1 MTTDAEIQQ
10 QVYQYFLIEA
20 PELLQKIEQDLYQ
33 LLGEHS
39 VELVHNLMRN
49 AHTLKGSAASVGK
62 TTIKTIAHHLEDVFK
77 SLYDPKIEFDSE
89 LSSLLIEGFECLKLP
104 LTAEINGVPYDEEE
118 ILDRTATVFARLQN
132 KLGDFF
138 GQEAPVLSSADLGY
152 DVVAAIF
159 QDSIPEEL
167 NQLEVVIS
175 RGDAEEIRSTL
186 QQQAEFFLGIAQS
199 YNLTNW
205 QNCAQQVLDML
216 STEPDPETLKM
227 IAQVALENYRQTCQ
241 QIVAGDRG
249 TPPPVQETVT
259 VTEPQKLEQ
268 VAEEKPTSIAVAVPQ
283 TTPVK
288 TPPALEKV
296 TEEIPEVK
304 PVLTVRVPIEQLENL
319 NYDLGEL
326 LINFNQQSLNNEQI
340 GITTRNSLLT
350 LYDCREKLR
359 RIKDWSDRYLAAT
372 VNVAF
377 RAGQFDSLE
386 MDQYDELHVLLQ
398 ATLESMSA
406 LEEKLEDVNSLLQVG
421 QLNLKKQKRI
431 LADAQE
437 HLVQAR
443 TVPLASLLE
452 RFPPMV
458 QQLAHS
464 YKKPVQLEI
473 TGNPTLVDKGIVE
486 QLYEPLLH
494 LIRNAFD
501 HGIEAPEARRQ
512 KGKPETG
519 KIVIHTEHFGNRITL
534 QVKDD
539 GQGINWQKI
548 RQKGIEKGLISETD
562 RLSPAELAE
571 LLFVPGFST
580 ASKLS
585 ELSGRGVGLDVVKSK
600 LKTIEATISL
610 HSEVDVGT
618 TFTLEIPVNLTTLNL
633 LVCQSQGIPYGFLID
648 SIHQII
654 LPLPEQIQVQNHKR
668 LLTFNG
674 RLLPILPLSDLITY
688 NRSNPYVIGANA
700 SLQAGF
706 YALGKQHSK
715 PVLILKNQDFCL
727 EVDQILAEQELVLK
741 SFRPLP
747 RLLPYL
753 LGYTVLGDGKYTLV
767 IDTDR
772 LIYRSGTS
780 VGLPTRKLPL
790 ALPAEEIQLLEGEGS
805 VSPLPPETLQ
815 AGKLDDY
822 LILLI
827 DDSITQRQ
835 SMLLTL
841 QKANMRAIQAKDGYE
856 GLEQISQNP
865 DIDLIICDIEMPRM
879 NGFEFLQAYRYNP
892 HLKQV
897 PVIML
902 TSRSSDKH
910 RQTAMEL
917 GATAYMTKPYKD
929 QELIAQIHSLV
940 G

>member
-10 QVYQYFLIEA
+10 QIYQYFLIEA
-20 PELLQKIEQDLYQ
+20 PELMQKIEQDLYQ
-33 LLGEHS
+33 LLAGHS

-77 SLYDPKIEFDSE
+77 SLYDPNIEFDSE
-89 LSSLLIEGFECLKLP
+89 LSGLLIEGFECLKLP
-104 LTAEINGVPYDEEE
+104 LTAEINGLPYDEEE

-167 NQLEVVIS
+167 NQLEVVIN
-175 RGDAEEIRSTL
+175 RGDEQEIRSTL

-199 YNLTNW
+199 YNLPTW

-216 STEPDPETLKM
+216 STQPEPETLKM
-227 IAQVALENYRQTCQ
+227 MAQVALENYRQICQ
-241 QIVAGDRG
+241 EIVAGNRG
-249 TPPPVQETVT
+249 TPAPAQQVVT
-259 VTEPQKLEQ
+259 GEEPQKSE
-268 VAEEKPTSIAVAVPQ
+268 PTSIAVAQ
-283 TTPVK
+283 TTSVKPQPTVEKVAEEAAEVK
-288 TPPALEKV
+288 T
-296 TEEIPEVK
+296 
-304 PVLTVRVPIEQLENL
+304 VLTVRVPIEQLENL

-340 GITTRNSLLT
+340 GATTKNSLLV

-359 RIKDWSDRYLAAT
+359 RVKDWSDRYLAGT
-372 VNVAF
+372 VNIAF

-386 MDQYDELHVLLQ
+386 MDQYGELHILLQ

-406 LEEKLEDVNSLLQVG
+406 LEEKLEDVNSLLQIG
-421 QLNLKKQKRI
+421 QLTLKKQKRI

-443 TVPLASLLE
+443 TVPLVTLLE

-464 YKKPVQLEI
+464 YKKRVELQI

-501 HGIEAPEARRQ
+501 HGIETPEVRRQ

-519 KIVIHTEHFGNRITL
+519 KIVIHTEHFGNRITI

-539 GQGINWQKI
+539 GQGINWQRI

-562 RLSPAELAE
+562 RLSPEELAE

-580 ASKLS
+580 ASQLS
-585 ELSGRGVGLDVVKSK
+585 ELSGRGVGLDVVRSK
-600 LKTIEATISL
+600 LKTIESSISL
-610 HSEVDVGT
+610 HSEVDIGT

-648 SIHQII
+648 SIHQIL
-654 LPLPEQIQVQNHKR
+654 LPLPEQIQIQNHKR

-674 RLLPILPLSDLITY
+674 QLLPILSLADLITY
-688 NRSNPYVIGANA
+688 NRTNPYVVGANT

-706 YALGKQHSK
+706 YALGKQQAK
-715 PVLILKNQDFCL
+715 PVLILKNQNFCL

-772 LIYRSGTS
+772 LIYRSATS
-780 VGLPTRKLPL
+780 ASLPVTAKKL
-790 ALPAEEIQLLEGEGS
+790 ALAPPVEETKIESSIGA
-805 VSPLPPETLQ
+805 LPPETFEL
-815 AGKLDDY
+815 GKLRDY

-841 QKANMRAIQAKDGYE
+841 EKANMRAIQARDGYE

-865 DIDLIICDIEMPRM
+865 TVDLIICDIEMPRM
-879 NGFEFLQAYRYNP
+879 NGFEFLQAYRNNP

-902 TSRSSDKH
+902 TSRSSEKH

-929 QELIAQIHSLV
+929 QELIAQIQTLV